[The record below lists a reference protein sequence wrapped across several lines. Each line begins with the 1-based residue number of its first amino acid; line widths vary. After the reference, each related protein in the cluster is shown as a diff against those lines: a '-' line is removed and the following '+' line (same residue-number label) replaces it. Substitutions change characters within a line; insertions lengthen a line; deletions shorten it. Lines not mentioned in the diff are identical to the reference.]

1 MFYEIEVKSHVR
13 VPPNL
18 FSEDVKESI
27 LKSLDKQYEGF
38 ISKDLGIVIGVLEV
52 LSIGEGLI
60 IPGDGAAYYETKY
73 KLLSFKPEMKE
84 IVMGKVSDITE
95 FGAFI
100 NIGPIDGMVHVSQTM
115 DDFVSFSKSGVLTG
129 KETKKVLKP
138 NDLCRAR
145 IIAISYKDIAN
156 PKIGLT
162 MRQAYLG
169 NLKWIEQEIKKA
181 EKEGK

>member
-100 NIGPIDGMVHVSQTM
+100 NIGD
-115 DDFVSFSKSGVLTG
+115 
-129 KETKKVLKP
+129 
-138 NDLCRAR
+138 R
-145 IIAISYKDIAN
+145 Y
-156 PKIGLT
+156 
-162 MRQAYLG
+162 
-169 NLKWIEQEIKKA
+169 
-181 EKEGK
+181 